1 MQFSPNI
8 NERYISALRNHL
20 QSKSLKGEFDRKR
33 INILNLFSLFTLPD
47 IPFFKLNRFFK
58 DEKVVNLLCEIKKSG
73 KIMKT
78 KRNKKFYYIFF
89 AGELNGKIISLTRSL
104 DGTAIRVENLCG
116 ISIKRPN
123 N

>member
-73 KIMKT
+73 KIMKI
-78 KRNKKFYYIFF
+78 KRNKKFYYIYFK
-89 AGELNGKIISLTRSL
+89 GELNVKIIFLTRSL

>member
-20 QSKSLKGEFDRKR
+20 QSKSLKGKFDKKR

-58 DEKVVNLLCEIKKSG
+58 DEKVVNLLCEIKKNG

-78 KRNKKFYYIFF
+78 KRNKKFIYIYYK
-89 AGELNGKIISLTRSL
+89 GELNGKIISLTRYL
-104 DGTAIRVENLCG
+104 GGTTIRTGNLCG